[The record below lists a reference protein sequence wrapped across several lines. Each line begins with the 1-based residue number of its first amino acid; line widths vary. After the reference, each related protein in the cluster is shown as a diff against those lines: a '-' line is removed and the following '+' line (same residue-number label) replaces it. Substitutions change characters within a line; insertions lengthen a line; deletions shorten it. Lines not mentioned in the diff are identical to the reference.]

1 MCGYIGFINFD
12 KQNTEQNNIQNLNK
26 MLNVIKF
33 RGPDD
38 TGVWNYKNLVFM
50 GHNRLSIMDLSKKAS
65 QPMISQNARYVIAYN
80 GEIYNHLKLRQNIK
94 DHKKFFW
101 NSTSDTETI
110 IEHMCLFGI
119 EKSLE
124 SFEGMF
130 SFALYDKIENK
141 LFLARDKMGEK
152 PLYYGFNSNI
162 FYFGSDLKSFYE
174 SDSFKLDV
182 NYASLSSFLKYG
194 FISDPDSIVK
204 NIFKLNKSS
213 YLELDLNY
221 KKTKLRKYKVKNLKN
236 YDLKNFQSEKDW
248 LKELEILLFSSV
260 NSQLISDVDVGTFLS
275 GGIDS
280 TLISTIANTI
290 SDTKINTFSIGFEN
304 PEYDE
309 SKQARKISNIIKSN
323 HNEYILRNKDIE
335 ETIYNIANAFSE
347 PFSDSSQIPT
357 MILSKFSSQKNKVVL
372 TGDGADELF
381 GGYNRY
387 IFVNYYSKYIKK
399 IPFNLRKKI
408 TNILRGKGKNFVI
421 FLFKFINVIIRD
433 NKQTEIADRLDKFFN
448 MIESENENQLYS
460 FLSKNN
466 SSYSKIINQPTKD
479 ELPFSNNQSEW
490 PTEFMERD
498 INNYLTNDIL
508 VKVDRSAMFSS
519 LETRA
524 PYLDQNLINFSN
536 ILPLNLKI
544 KNSKKKYILSEL
556 LKKLLPSYNFNYP
569 KKGFSIPLD
578 HLMKNELKDFT
589 FNLLGN
595 DEFYKDDFLNKDEI
609 INLFLEH
616 QNNKKN
622 NSHILWNL
630 IVYFSWR
637 QKYKI

>member
-12 KQNTEQNNIQNLNK
+12 KQSTEYKNIENLNK
-26 MLNVIKF
+26 MLNEIKF

-38 TGVWNYKNLVFM
+38 TGIWNYKNLVFM

-65 QPMISQNARYVIAYN
+65 QPMISQNDRYIIVYN

-94 DHKKFFW
+94 DHKNFFW

-110 IEHMCLFGI
+110 IEYIGLFGL

-152 PLYYGFNSNI
+152 PLYYGFNSNY
-162 FYFGSDLKSFYE
+162 FYFGSDLKSFYA
-174 SDSFKLDV
+174 SDSFKLDI

-194 FISDPDSIVK
+194 FISDPNSIIK

-213 YLELDLNY
+213 YLELDLNI
-221 KKTKLRKYKVKNLKN
+221 KKTKLKKYKVKNLKQYN
-236 YDLKNFQSEKDW
+236 LNNFQSEKDW
-248 LKELEILLFSSV
+248 IKELEILLFSSID
-260 NSQLISDVDVGTFLS
+260 SQLISDVDIGTFLS

-280 TLISTIANTI
+280 TMISTIANTI
-290 SDTKINTFSIGFEN
+290 SNTTINTFSIGFEN

-309 SKQARKISNIIKSN
+309 SKQAKKISNIIKSN
-323 HNEYILRNKDIE
+323 HNEYILKNKDIE

-408 TNILRGKGKNFVI
+408 VNVLRRKGKNFVI
-421 FLFKFINVIIRD
+421 FLFEFLNVISRN

-448 MIESENENQLYS
+448 MIESEDENQLYS
-460 FLSKNN
+460 YLSKNN
-466 SSYSKIINQPTKD
+466 SSYAKIINQPLVE
-479 ELPFSNNQSEW
+479 ELALNNGQSDW
-490 PTEFMERD
+490 AAEFMERD
-498 INNYLTNDIL
+498 NDNYLTNDIL

-524 PYLDQNLINFSN
+524 PFLDQNIINFSN

-544 KNSKKKYILSEL
+544 RNNKKKYILSEL

-569 KKGFSIPLD
+569 KKGFSIPLNQ
-578 HLMKNELKDFT
+578 LIKKELKDFT
-589 FNLLGN
+589 FNLLNN

-622 NSHILWNL
+622 NSHLLWNL
-630 IVYFSWR
+630 IIYFSWR